1 MLDRFRL
8 RIGVPEVEVGQGEV
22 DLELAVEVTHG
33 LGEQRQV
40 LLLIGAHRWRVL
52 YGLAT
57 PLATRALHALGWIF
71 FFARATLLAGPPL
84 IFN

>member
-1 MLDRFRL
+1 M
-8 RIGVPEVEVGQGEV
+8 

-57 PLATRALHALGWIF
+57 PLATRALHALGWILF
-71 FFARATLLAGPPL
+71 FCAGYAARRPASN
-84 IFN
+84 F